1 MIKILLLAGPG
12 SEPAWGWPLPNCRCL
27 RSRYGWGILIPKPGS
42 PYAGESIPMHGGE
55 IFGFQSM
62 IQRIPAHKELIVLLE
77 NTDSPKLL
85 DIALQ
90 IRNVLANYPE
100 R

>member
-1 MIKILLLAGPG
+1 
-12 SEPAWGWPLPNCRCL
+12 
-27 RSRYGWGILIPKPGS
+27 
-42 PYAGESIPMHGGE
+42 MHGGE
-55 IFGFQSM
+55 IFGFQSL

-77 NTDSPKLL
+77 NTDSPKLF

-90 IRNVLANYPE
+90 IRGVLANNPE